1 MKNEKYDE
9 KYVYYD
15 ILFKENIEFWNR
27 LDKVVLESE

>member
-15 ILFKENIEFWNR
+15 ILFKENIEFWSR
-27 LDKVVLESE
+27 LDKVVLDSE